1 MKNLVL
7 VLVMAIAFVGC
18 SVEELR
24 LEQPVNC
31 KQEALQMF
39 GQLVNEEAVANGWD
53 SSGGTFVN
61 TTDIFA
67 PGFLDVTYDPNMA
80 IFHAAIYKYM
90 AQYNLAIADCNQP
103 I

>member
-1 MKNLVL
+1 MKKVLLVL
-7 VLVMAIAFVGC
+7 LLSIAITGC
-18 SVEELR
+18 SKEELR

-53 SSGGTFVN
+53 SSASVIVN

-67 PGFLDVTYDPNMA
+67 SGFLDVTYDPNMA
-80 IFHAAIYKYM
+80 IFHTAIYKYM
-90 AQYNLAIADCNQP
+90 AQYNSAIADCNQP